1 MPELPDVVV
10 YIEALERRILG
21 HVLERIEIAGPF
33 LLRTATPPIDSAQN
47 RKVIAIRRL
56 GKRIA
61 IGLGACASDGGA
73 SGGQALSDAKQLIA
87 PDQIWLVFH
96 LMIAGRLHWSQRKVT
111 PDEHPTNR
119 KSGTPWGPLG
129 RRTLAAFHFDSGTL
143 TLTEAGTRKRA
154 SLHLLHGEAELVQL
168 DRGGI
173 DVLSTSAEQFAAVL
187 TGSNH
192 TLKRA
197 LTDPRFFSGIGN
209 AYSDEILH
217 RAQLSPVALTQR
229 LSGEEVN
236 RLYRAT
242 RETLTEWIER
252 LRAESGDKTAA
263 NVVVVDYESN
273 LALLEPSDKKFLD
286 GLTPLQLALD
296 TVVGDRLAA
305 LQLESTGA
313 LVLTEGLVTTI
324 QMTRYPADIGQFLTY
339 RVSMS
344 LQYRD
349 NSYTVPLVKNNKL
362 AALLLRYDQRTQ
374 VVDAIPAPIIAHFLK
389 DAEKEP
395 YEGFPSAGFGF
406 FPTRDPQLRKFAEQ
420 TGKPAGVYVTSVDP
434 NSPAAKA
441 GLEVGDTVSG
451 IGNSEIDQNGNYVD
465 PLYGKIEF
473 TNLVTAKAFAGDSLP
488 LHIQR
493 AGKPMQLELVLGH
506 RNANDYVIP
515 PYSLDRAPLYY
526 VLGGLIF
533 EELSRQYLRE
543 WGANWM
549 KDAPQRLVY
558 KDRFQSEL
566 YPEGNRRV
574 VVLTQ
579 VLPANTTIGYDEVA
593 YLTVRKVNGKEVK
606 SLAELANAVKEPADG
621 FITIETEEDPK
632 QIALEAKQVEAE
644 AEALKQ
650 NYGLPALQRL
660 E

>member
-1 MPELPDVVV
+1 MKTFRFH
-10 YIEALERRILG
+10 IAL
-21 HVLERIEIAGPF
+21 
-33 LLRTATPPIDSAQN
+33 
-47 RKVIAIRRL
+47 
-56 GKRIA
+56 
-61 IGLGACASDGGA
+61 
-73 SGGQALSDAKQLIA
+73 
-87 PDQIWLVFH
+87 
-96 LMIAGRLHWSQRKVT
+96 
-111 PDEHPTNR
+111 
-119 KSGTPWGPLG
+119 
-129 RRTLAAFHFDSGTL
+129 LAAT
-143 TLTEAGTRKRA
+143 
-154 SLHLLHGEAELVQL
+154 
-168 DRGGI
+168 
-173 DVLSTSAEQFAAVL
+173 VLPLSAFAATAKGPETVVKPKEL
-187 TGSNH
+187 SLVRVNVTGQPYDFVRPWQKKAPFS
-192 TLKRA
+192 KRA
-197 LTDPRFFSGIGN
+197 LGAVISGGRVLVT
-209 AYSDEILH
+209 ADL
-217 RAQLSPVALTQR
+217 VANQNYVEL
-229 LSGEEVN
+229 E
-236 RLYRAT
+236 
-242 RETLTEWIER
+242 
-252 LRAESGDKTAA
+252 RAESGDKTAA

-273 LALLEPSDKKFLD
+273 LALLEPADKKFLD

-324 QMTRYPADIGQFLTY
+324 QMTRYPADLGQFLTY
-339 RVSMS
+339 RVSIS

-362 AALLLRYDQRTQ
+362 AALLLRFDQRTQ

-389 DAEKEP
+389 DAEKQP
-395 YEGFPSAGFGF
+395 YQGFPSAGFGF

-420 TGKPAGVYVTSVDP
+420 TGKPGGVYVTSVDP

-441 GLEVGDTVSG
+441 GLQVGDIVTSV
-451 IGNSEIDQNGNYVD
+451 GNNEIDQNGNYVD

-473 TNLVTAKAFAGDSLP
+473 TNLITAKAFAGDTLA
-488 LHIQR
+488 LHLQR
-493 AGKPMQLELVLGH
+493 AGKPMQLDLKLEH
-506 RNANDYVIP
+506 RNTNDYVIP
-515 PYSLDRAPLYY
+515 PYSLDRAPLYF

-543 WGANWM
+543 WGANWL

-579 VLPANTTIGYDEVA
+579 VLPANTTIGYDDIG
-593 YLTVRKVNGKEVK
+593 YLSVRKVNGTEVK
-606 SLAELANAVKEPADG
+606 SLADVAEAVKHPVDG

-632 QIALEAKQVEAE
+632 QIALDAKQVEAE

-650 NYGLPALQRL
+650 NYGLPSLQRL